1 MFRSARITLTAWYV
15 LIAFLITLFFSVIA
29 YRSLWFDFQRSLQR
43 QRVIIMRTLPQ
54 GQQIISQFPDLMED
68 VQRRLIM
75 EIVIIDAV
83 IIAIFAAA
91 GYFFAG
97 RALRPIQ
104 EMVEEQ
110 NRFVS
115 DSSHELRTPLTAL
128 RTSIEVNLRDRKLT
142 LEKAKSLLQENLE
155 EVTNLQTLSDS
166 LLALAQYQNTPTE
179 ALHRSLK
186 IMDILEEAKRKVHA
200 LAEAKKIAIAITGRD
215 CQLRGDDQT
224 LVELFV
230 ILLDNAIK
238 YSSENSEISV
248 STEKIDGFIAISVAD
263 HGIGIAEKDM
273 EHIFDRFYRADKS
286 RSREGKK
293 NGYGLGLSIAQ
304 SIVEAHNGEI
314 EVESEA
320 GEGSTFTVKLPATRK
335 V

>member
-1 MFRSARITLTAWYV
+1 
-15 LIAFLITLFFSVIA
+15 
-29 YRSLWFDFQRSLQR
+29 
-43 QRVIIMRTLPQ
+43 MRTLPQ
-54 GQQIISQFPDLMED
+54 GQQIVSQFPDLLQD
-68 VQRRLIM
+68 VQRRLIT
-75 EIVIIDAV
+75 EIVVIDAV
-83 IIAIFAAA
+83 IITIFAAA

-155 EVTNLQTLSDS
+155 EVTNLQALSDS

-179 ALHRSLK
+179 TLHGSLK
-186 IMDILEEAKRKVHA
+186 ILEVLEEANKKVHA
-200 LAEAKKIAIAITGRD
+200 LAEARKITISVTGRD
-215 CQLRGDDQT
+215 YQLRGDRET

-238 YSSENSEISV
+238 YSPEES
-248 STEKIDGFIAISVAD
+248 AISVATEKTD
-263 HGIGIAEKDM
+263 GFVAISVTDQGIGIAEKDL

-320 GEGSTFTVKLPATRK
+320 GEGSTFTVKLPSTK
-335 V
+335 H